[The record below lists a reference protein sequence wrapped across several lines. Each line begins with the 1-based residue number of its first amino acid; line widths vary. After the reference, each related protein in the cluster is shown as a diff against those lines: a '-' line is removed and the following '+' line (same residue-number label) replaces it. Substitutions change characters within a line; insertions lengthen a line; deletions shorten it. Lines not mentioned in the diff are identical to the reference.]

1 MIVSAPDA
9 VAAAPLAAAPRNR
22 RYYWRRGKLDRIT
35 EEKLAPEADEPRA
48 IAARE
53 ADVAATGERPTS
65 RLLGE
70 RRPLGSCAARPCRL
84 ATVRLPKPCASA
96 LSTRLAAGALV
107 PLRGTSSADENEQR
121 TDAPGLRANYWVADG
136 RDGCRGVP
144 WTPRGPARVGRGALR
159 RARLATHEGGCR
171 VPRPP
176 SGSAYPNLG
185 ERDRPC

>member
-84 ATVRLPKPCASA
+84 ATVRLPKPM
-96 LSTRLAAGALV
+96 
-107 PLRGTSSADENEQR
+107 
-121 TDAPGLRANYWVADG
+121 
-136 RDGCRGVP
+136 
-144 WTPRGPARVGRGALR
+144 RVGLVHSIGRRGFGPFARYFER
-159 RARLATHEGGCR
+159 R
-171 VPRPP
+171 
-176 SGSAYPNLG
+176 
-185 ERDRPC
+185 